1 MIDWT
6 KAALGTERV
15 SELESN
21 LDSQLTELANPSSV
35 TRTIEDAEEEEAAE

>member
-35 TRTIEDAEEEEAAE
+35 TRTIAEPEEEAAE